1 MRKLALTLLAI
12 TLLAFPTLAQ
22 DLRIAGGAHRPLPTD
37 QAFKFSTAV
46 ERTGVRLSWRIAPG
60 YYLYRDG
67 FEVLADGEPLR
78 LDMPESMAKDDP
90 TFGVTEVYHDAV
102 SLTVADQRALTITWQ
117 GCQEAGLCYPPV
129 TQELGASRVA
139 AVPVAGSLP
148 DLPTANPDIAKRDG
162 TLERLADQGGVAL
175 VLATFLGFGMLL
187 SLTPCVLP
195 MVPILTGLLLR
206 QGERLTAR
214 RGALLSG
221 AYVLSMAA
229 AFGAIGAV
237 AGWSGQNLQMVL
249 QHPAALIGAALIFV
263 ALALSSFGAFSLR
276 LPMRDTGLSQH
287 RRGTVAGA
295 ATLGFS
301 SALIVG
307 PCVTPPLAAALLYV
321 ARSGDIALG
330 AAALF
335 CLGLGQGVLL
345 FIAGTFGAG
354 LLPRAGAW
362 MEGVNRL
369 FGLIFLGM
377 AVWVS
382 TRILQG
388 PAVLAAW
395 AAYLVLG
402 GVMLGALDR
411 LDRGTSPARHVGPA
425 VGILAII
432 FGAIMALGAASGAGD
447 PLRPLQRF
455 SSAPEQAR
463 LSFRHIDAPAQLKA
477 ALAEA
482 PRESTVLYVSAD
494 WCVTCRSLERGPLA
508 DSAVMAVLSDLKL
521 LEIDV
526 TRTDAASRALLADL
540 DAVGPP
546 TLIFLD
552 HTRREPHDSRL
563 IGAIGVEDI
572 LSSVSA
578 LHDGYTPERTL
589 P

>member
-22 DLRIAGGAHRPLPTD
+22 ELRLTSSGRQPLPAD
-37 QAFKFSTAV
+37 QAFRFSAAA
-46 ERTGVRLSWRIAPG
+46 EPGAVRLSWRIAPG

-67 FEVLADGEPLR
+67 FEVRADGQPLQ
-78 LDMPESMAKDDP
+78 LDMPKGVTKDDP

-102 SLTVADQRALTITWQ
+102 SFTVADPRALTVTWQ

-129 TQELGASRVA
+129 TQELGTSHAA
-139 AVPVAGSLP
+139 AVSDAASLAGP
-148 DLPTANPDIAKRDG
+148 ATAHPDIAQQDG
-162 TLERLADQGGVAL
+162 LLERLAARGGVAL
-175 VLATFLGFGMLL
+175 VLVTFLGFGVLL

-221 AYVLSMAA
+221 AYVMSMAA
-229 AFGAIGAV
+229 AFGVIGAV

-263 ALALSSFGAFSLR
+263 ALALSSFGAISLR
-276 LPMRDTGLSQH
+276 LPMRGTGPSQT
-287 RRGTVAGA
+287 RRGTMAGA
-295 ATLGFS
+295 ATLGFG

-335 CLGLGQGVLL
+335 CLGLGQGVPL
-345 FIAGTFGAG
+345 FVAGTFGAG
-354 LLPRAGAW
+354 LLPRTGAW

-369 FGLIFLGM
+369 FGLTFLGM

-382 TRILQG
+382 TRILPG
-388 PAVLAAW
+388 PAVLGVW
-395 AAYLVLG
+395 SAYLVLA

-411 LDRGTSPARHVGPA
+411 LDRDTSPARRVGPA

-432 FGAIMALGAASGAGD
+432 LGAIMALGAASGAGD
-447 PLRPLQRF
+447 PLRPLQRL
-455 SSAPEQAR
+455 SAVPEQAR
-463 LSFRHIDAPAQLKA
+463 LSFRPIDAPAQLKT

-482 PRESTVLYVSAD
+482 PRKPALLYVSAD

-508 DSAVMAVLSDLKL
+508 EPAVTAALSDLTL
-521 LEIDV
+521 LKIDV

-540 DAVGPP
+540 DTVGPP

-552 HTRREPHDSRL
+552 PAQREPEGSRL
-563 IGAIGVEDI
+563 IGAIGAEDI

-578 LHDGYTPERTL
+578 LRDGHVPERTL
-589 P
+589 Q